1 MRSKDLKSAQPAKV
15 LVIGEDSNLQWSDTA
30 TGYAMFADYYFRSF
44 PEDHGERSRNVEA
57 RNLFNHI
64 MYVTLNNFKSDEIY
78 ITNLCNDY
86 VEQAQ
91 KGKRVLIPEE
101 KAIKGYEHIKWV
113 LEQNPT
119 IEIVLSM

>member
-1 MRSKDLKSAQPAKV
+1 MVGHCKPNMQCSPTTIFVVFLKS
-15 LVIGEDSNLQWSDTA
+15 
-30 TGYAMFADYYFRSF
+30 
-44 PEDHGERSRNVEA
+44 HGERSRNVEA

-86 VEQAQ
+86 VEPAP

-101 KAIKGYEHIKWV
+101 KAIKGYD
-113 LEQNPT
+113 T
-119 IEIVLSM
+119 